1 LLINEIPGEERMNL
15 FNRLVEFI
23 SQTINAYPDLLLPFL
38 LLFIEILVK
47 TTAYRFI
54 AEDFWDSINQIGL
67 DFGLIS
73 ISFLALS
80 TTDPH
85 SVFSQYHS
93 NVAFAGI
100 VWVMVFLGIFVL
112 IAVLYK
118 KHKVLPG
125 ESGKEIREKAIC
137 IGLSWLIGFILL
149 FQSIALL

>member
-1 LLINEIPGEERMNL
+1 MDL

-23 SQTINAYPDLLLPFL
+23 SQVINAYPTLLLPFL
-38 LLFIEILVK
+38 LLSIEILVK
-47 TTAYRFI
+47 ATAYRFI

-80 TTDPH
+80 TTDSN
-85 SVFSQYHS
+85 SVFSRRHS

-100 VWVMVFLGIFVL
+100 VWAMAFLGIFVL
-112 IAVLYK
+112 SAVLYK
-118 KHKVLPG
+118 KHKDLPG
-125 ESGKEIREKAIC
+125 ESRKEIYKKAIY

-149 FQSIALL
+149 LQSIALL